1 MGARPG
7 STSGMTGGSS
17 SYTRPKANVSRI
29 GKKNEPTCTLC
40 WCFFSLPDSESA
52 SGMAAGAG
60 VVYLYVRVPVYV
72 IAVYLSECLS
82 VHQYLGMLV
91 CTSADA
97 KC

>member
-1 MGARPG
+1 
-7 STSGMTGGSS
+7 
-17 SYTRPKANVSRI
+17 
-29 GKKNEPTCTLC
+29 
-40 WCFFSLPDSESA
+40 
-52 SGMAAGAG
+52 MAAGAG